1 MRRRRSPMPR
11 ASWKGFLRL
20 SLVSCPVYLSP
31 ATTRTKAI
39 RLNQVWVPRAEAR
52 TEPFDMDEDER
63 SPRAAQGTALEEP
76 SSSPDEPEPEPEYG
90 GPATRIAL
98 RPHDPHTGEE
108 IDRDE
113 VRKGYEYERG
123 HFVTFTPAE
132 LKALDVESS
141 HTIDLTTFVPRAEV
155 DPLYFNTPYFVY
167 PDGSV
172 AAEAYRTIS
181 AAMAEAGMA
190 GLGRLTL
197 SRRERMVLVEP
208 RGQGLALITLRA
220 AEEVRAAEF
229 GSFEGELDAEA
240 VAIAGMIIQRKTGS
254 FNPSTFR
261 DRYQE
266 SLKELIEAKLKGLP
280 VKARPAAR
288 PAPVFDLMAALKQS
302 LAQETSGAGR
312 GKPKRRAAADRR
324 QSSLLLPVSGRGGK
338 QPASAAAETGTR
350 RRSGSRGR

>member
-1 MRRRRSPMPR
+1 MPR
-11 ASWKGFLRL
+11 ASWKGFVRL

-31 ATTRTKAI
+31 ATSRTKSI
-39 RLNQVWVPRAEAR
+39 RLNQVWVPRTRPAGAVEAE
-52 TEPFDMDEDER
+52 EDEETTQIEIGR
-63 SPRAAQGTALEEP
+63 DRGFGQRAAELAADAEE
-76 SSSPDEPEPEPEYG
+76 EPEYAA
-90 GPATRIAL
+90 PATRIAL

-123 HFVTFTPAE
+123 QFVTFTPEE
-132 LKALDVESS
+132 LKALDLESS

-208 RGQGLALITLRA
+208 KGQGLALITLRA
-220 AEEVRAAEF
+220 TEEVRAAEF
-229 GSFEGELDAEA
+229 DDFAGELDAEA
-240 VAIAGMIIQRKTGS
+240 VAIAGMIIQRKIGS
-254 FNPSTFR
+254 FDPSMFR

-266 SLKELIEAKLKGLP
+266 ALKELIEAKLKGLP
-280 VKARPAAR
+280 VKARLAAR

-302 LAQETSGAGR
+302 LAQETGGAAR
-312 GKPKRRAAADRR
+312 GKPKRRTAADRR
-324 QSSLLLPVSGRGGK
+324 QSSLLLPVSGKGGK
-338 QPASAAAETGTR
+338 EPSQTATEAPSK
-350 RRSGSRGR
+350 RRSSGRGR

>member
-1 MRRRRSPMPR
+1 MPR
-11 ASWKGFLRL
+11 ASWKGFRRLRL
-20 SLVSCPVYLSP
+20 FSSPSYLPP
-31 ATTRTKAI
+31 ATSRTKSI
-39 RLNQVWVPRAEAR
+39 RLNQVWVPQTRPAGPVEAEEDEEPAHISRGRGISQRAAELAAEA
-52 TEPFDMDEDER
+52 
-63 SPRAAQGTALEEP
+63 EE
-76 SSSPDEPEPEPEYG
+76 EPEYAA
-90 GPATRIAL
+90 PATRIAL
-98 RPHDPHTGEE
+98 RPHDPHTGKE

-123 HFVTFTPAE
+123 QFVTFTPEE

-155 DPLYFNTPYFVY
+155 DPLYFNTSYFVY
-167 PDGSV
+167 PDGKV

-220 AEEVRAAEF
+220 AEEVRAPAL
-229 GSFEGELDAEA
+229 GSFKGELDAAA

-254 FNPSTFR
+254 SDPSTFR

-266 SLKELIEAKLKGLP
+266 ALKELIEAKLKGLP

-288 PAPVFDLMAALKQS
+288 PAPVFDLMAALQQR
-302 LAQETSGAGR
+302 LVQEARGAA
-312 GKPKRRAAADRR
+312 RRKA
-324 QSSLLLPVSGRGGK
+324 
-338 QPASAAAETGTR
+338 
-350 RRSGSRGR
+350 

>member
-1 MRRRRSPMPR
+1 MPMPR

-31 ATTRTKAI
+31 ATTRTKSI
-39 RLNQVWVPRAEAR
+39 RLNQVWVPQTRSAEPV
-52 TEPFDMDEDER
+52 EMEENQEDVAPISR
-63 SPRAAQGTALEEP
+63 GRGDSQRAAELAGEAEE
-76 SSSPDEPEPEPEYG
+76 EPEYAA
-90 GPATRIAL
+90 PATRIAL

-123 HFVTFTPAE
+123 QFVTFTPEE

-155 DPLYFNTPYFVY
+155 DPLYFNTPYYVY
-167 PDGSV
+167 PDGTV
-172 AAEAYRTIS
+172 AAEVYRTIS
-181 AAMAEAGMA
+181 AAMVETGMA

-220 AEEVRAAEF
+220 AEEVRAVEF
-229 GSFEGELDAEA
+229 GSFKGELDAEA

-254 FNPSTFR
+254 FDPSTFR

-266 SLKELIEAKLKGLP
+266 ALKKLIQAKIKGLP
-280 VKARPAAR
+280 VKAHPAAAAG
-288 PAPVFDLMAALKQS
+288 PILDLMAALKQS
-302 LAQETSGAGR
+302 LARETGHAASA
-312 GKPKRRAAADRR
+312 KPKRRAAADRR
-324 QSSLLLPVSGRGGK
+324 QSSLLLPVTGKGGK
-338 QPASAAAETGTR
+338 QPSTAGIETGAR
-350 RRSGSRGR
+350 RRSGSRSR

>member
-1 MRRRRSPMPR
+1 MPR

-31 ATTRTKAI
+31 ATSRTKAI
-39 RLNQVWVPRAEAR
+39 RLNQVWVPRTWPAEPVD
-52 TEPFDMDEDER
+52 TEEEDEPTR
-63 SPRAAQGTALEEP
+63 TNRGRDMSRRTAELVDNA
-76 SSSPDEPEPEPEYG
+76 DEEPEY
-90 GPATRIAL
+90 AAAASRIAL

-123 HFVTFTPAE
+123 QFVTFMPEE

-141 HTIDLTTFVPRAEV
+141 HTIDLTTFVPRGEV
-155 DPLYFNTPYFVY
+155 DPLYFNTPYYVY

-181 AAMAEAGMA
+181 TAMAEAGMA

-208 RGQGLALITLRA
+208 RGQGLTLITLRA

-229 GSFEGELDAEA
+229 DGFAGELDAEA
-240 VAIAGMIIQRKTGS
+240 VAIAGMIINRKTGS
-254 FNPSTFR
+254 FDPATFR

-266 SLKELIEAKLKGLP
+266 ALRDLIEAKIKGLP
-280 VKARPAAR
+280 VKARPEVR
-288 PAPVFDLMAALKQS
+288 PAAVFDLMAALKQS
-302 LAQETSGAGR
+302 LAQETGEAAPS
-312 GKPKRRAAADRR
+312 KPKRRAAADRR
-324 QSSLLLPVSGRGGK
+324 QRSLLLPVSGKGGK
-338 QPASAAAETGTR
+338 EPSRTATEPPSR
-350 RRSGSRGR
+350 RRSGGRGR

>member
-1 MRRRRSPMPR
+1 MPR
-11 ASWKGFLRL
+11 ANWKGFLRL

-31 ATTRTKAI
+31 ATNRTKTI
-39 RLNQVWVPRAEAR
+39 RLNQVWVPRTRVPVEI
-52 TEPFDMDEDER
+52 EEDEEPAQISR
-63 SPRAAQGTALEEP
+63 GRGASLRAAELTGEPQEE
-76 SSSPDEPEPEPEYG
+76 YAA
-90 GPATRIAL
+90 PATRIAL

-123 HFVTFTPAE
+123 QFVTFTPEE

-141 HTIDLTTFVPRAEV
+141 HTIDLTTFVPRVEV
-155 DPLYFNTPYFVY
+155 DPLYFNTPYYVY

-197 SRRERMVLVEP
+197 SRHERMVLVEP
-208 RGQGLALITLRA
+208 RGQGLTLITLRA

-229 GSFEGELDAEA
+229 DGFEDELDAEA
-240 VAIAGMIIQRKTGS
+240 VAIADMIIKRKTGS
-254 FNPSTFR
+254 FDPSIFR

-266 SLKELIEAKLKGLP
+266 ALRELIEAKIKGLP

-288 PAPVFDLMAALKQS
+288 PAPVLDLMAALKQS
-302 LAQETSGAGR
+302 LAQETGGAASA
-312 GKPKRRAAADRR
+312 KPKRRAAADRR
-324 QSSLLLPVSGRGGK
+324 QSSLLLPVSGRAAK
-338 QPASAAAETGTR
+338 QPPSTTAEPVSR